1 MNTATIVIAE
11 HSAETTAVALDT
23 SRCDDKLRF
32 VSTLL
37 AEILVQIISGDY
49 DDVIKTMNKLKAR
62 QQKGGLNS

>member
-11 HSAETTAVALDT
+11 YSAKTTAVALDT
-23 SRCDDKLRF
+23 SRCDNELRF

-37 AEILVQIISGDY
+37 AEILAQIISGDY

-62 QQKGGLNS
+62 QQNGGLNS

>member
-11 HSAETTAVALDT
+11 YSAKTTAVALDT
-23 SRCDDKLRF
+23 SRCDNELRF

-37 AEILVQIISGDY
+37 AEILAQIISGDY

>member
-1 MNTATIVIAE
+1 MNTATIVITE
-11 HSAETTAVALDT
+11 HSAETTAVVLDT
-23 SRCDDKLRF
+23 SRCDNKLRF

-37 AEILVQIISGDY
+37 AEILAQIISGDY

>member
-1 MNTATIVIAE
+1 MNTATIVITE
-11 HSAETTAVALDT
+11 YSANTTAVALDT
-23 SRCDDKLRF
+23 SRCDNELRF

-37 AEILVQIISGDY
+37 AEILAQIISGDY